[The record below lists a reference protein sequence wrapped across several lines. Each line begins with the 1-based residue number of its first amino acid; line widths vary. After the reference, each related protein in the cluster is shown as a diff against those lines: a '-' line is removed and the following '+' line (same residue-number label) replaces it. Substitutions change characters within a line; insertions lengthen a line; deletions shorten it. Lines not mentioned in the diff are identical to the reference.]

1 MLADALD
8 RFNQS
13 NLDDLYAAIGIGDV
27 KIMSLVRFL
36 KQKIAPPEPEPTKF
50 KPARSSKKTNKR
62 SDSVEIEGVGHLMS
76 HLANCCQPVPGEPI
90 VGYITQ
96 GRGVSVHRLNCDQV
110 AHLLS
115 QHPERQLDVNW
126 ADDVSVG
133 FEAQVIVMCTDRTG
147 ILRDITTVLAN
158 QRVALLG
165 VNSIS
170 NKASQ
175 SADIVLTIEVQD
187 VDTLRKVMSSLNQI
201 NDVYDVARKD
211 A

>member
-1 MLADALD
+1 
-8 RFNQS
+8 
-13 NLDDLYAAIGIGDV
+13 
-27 KIMSLVRFL
+27 
-36 KQKIAPPEPEPTKF
+36 
-50 KPARSSKKTNKR
+50 
-62 SDSVEIEGVGHLMS
+62 
-76 HLANCCQPVPGEPI
+76 
-90 VGYITQ
+90 
-96 GRGVSVHRLNCDQV
+96 
-110 AHLLS
+110 
-115 QHPERQLDVNW
+115 
-126 ADDVSVG
+126 
-133 FEAQVIVMCTDRTG
+133 MCTDRTG

>member
-1 MLADALD
+1 MRADANSVAVLKV
-8 RFNQS
+8 
-13 NLDDLYAAIGIGDV
+13 GMDV
-27 KIMSLVRFL
+27 FDKWSVLFVDQLPFL
-36 KQKIAPPEPEPTKF
+36 
-50 KPARSSKKTNKR
+50 
-62 SDSVEIEGVGHLMS
+62 L
-76 HLANCCQPVPGEPI
+76 
-90 VGYITQ
+90 
-96 GRGVSVHRLNCDQV
+96 
-110 AHLLS
+110 
-115 QHPERQLDVNW
+115 
-126 ADDVSVG
+126 
-133 FEAQVIVMCTDRTG
+133 
-147 ILRDITTVLAN
+147 